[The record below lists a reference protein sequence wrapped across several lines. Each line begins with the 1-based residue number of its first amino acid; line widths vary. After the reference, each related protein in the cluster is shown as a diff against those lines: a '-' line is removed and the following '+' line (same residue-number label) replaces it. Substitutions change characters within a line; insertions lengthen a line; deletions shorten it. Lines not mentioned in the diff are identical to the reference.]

1 MIALPRTELKA
12 KVVDAPEVLTVV
24 DSIPDMG
31 PFLNSLY
38 YCRYREFF
46 QVCMAYWDKPLVFDN
61 RGNFANLVKRYLR
74 FYAKQLCT
82 CDCVPVH
89 EAHRA
94 HSLCR

>member
-1 MIALPRTELKA
+1 MASSCRTELFSYEQSIFYTIVAAVIALPRTELKA

-46 QVCMAYWDKPLVFDN
+46 QV
-61 RGNFANLVKRYLR
+61 
-74 FYAKQLCT
+74 
-82 CDCVPVH
+82 
-89 EAHRA
+89 RA
-94 HSLCR
+94 PP